1 MKEHDYFL
9 ELMSNP
15 TFSPKDFQLVGLDS
29 SNTQLLNKD
38 KYKNSESV
46 QNFEMFQTD
55 GKFDEEKFNLAYEQ
69 ALQQYNELSNLTESD
84 KPFYRN
90 DIFAPDTLKDK
101 EPEFTISKV
110 ANPLRVQKGFVDFG
124 ISGEPNKSVRELAE
138 ANVQFDYK
146 TGKWLE
152 SPNETWY
159 DNFFN
164 PKVLA
169 QWDFDADENGNPTN
183 DKNKI
188 VYHKGE
194 KKIDPVTGTYYYESL
209 GNRNIYGR
217 DVLSGFDTLTTDGS
231 ALNKYDFFDSDD
243 INKTTLGSLS
253 RAVAQIA
260 PVFIPYVNTAY
271 MATRIGISLAE
282 IMPTIG
288 KIFLGSDNKLMSQIE
303 GWNKAFTFSTSD
315 STQGSEELGI
325 EADPWTMET
334 GLKLIS
340 DVFTQLAEQRFLFK
354 YGNAVASRLNP
365 KLLGEGKKAEEAR
378 KTYLESQ
385 TALEGFNL
393 NVLKRAKSKEELE
406 LILKSEQG
414 IKWARAE
421 AALNQRLKAGQD
433 IAKNVSMAYMTGIT
447 TASSYGEAK
456 QQGATDFEAAAFALG
471 YSWGEWKLLNSDIGR
486 WILPELKLEKFE
498 NQSIAKALAAVTDK
512 EAKSLVDKTTKEEKK
527 NLFRQIF
534 DLGKQAATGHYADN
548 TITNTAK
555 MTVASALSEGTE
567 EASEELLLDFSKT
580 IFNIATELGSG
591 AKFDDTW
598 KDMATRYSMSFLGGT
613 IGGGIATALPGY
625 RAAKQRQKDI
635 IESVNNPDANTQ
647 AYKKLVNKALNGQLD
662 EYRDTVRKMNF
673 APESLSDREV
683 TLSDGTKS
691 YEPASSYEDSQDY
704 KVKQLLIEQADIVE
718 NILNSHGAEFKL
730 SDDKLLDELTRKQ
743 LKYYSLLGSNILGV
757 YTNEYQNY
765 ITRLVDVAAKVDQLE
780 KRKSGTPENEL
791 DSSEREAKKEKE
803 RWTATDEA
811 ELKKRKEELKEI
823 QDRLKMYRDGTMAN
837 EFIAEALFEMTV
849 PISSVYGPTGLVQW
863 IEDIEGKKYEELNST
878 EEGKARIKEL
888 TKQWEDGSIARR
900 ETVHRNYQVF
910 KHNQQ
915 AFNDLLKKYEQNY
928 FTDNEENVIRNL
940 EEIFLGDRGREKS
953 LTQSRDIIGT
963 TEGYSL
969 DALRIAGVAN
979 MGLTEDILNALL
991 QGIKGKVD
999 QNIYNR
1005 FEGNLKS
1012 FKESFKDHFGF
1023 DIPQTIEEYQK
1034 LTPEQR
1040 QDLNDTYEEIL
1051 QGEEIP
1057 TNTEENFQNVIKK
1070 INDTFIQDKLSDY
1083 DDFVSTFIQNVAV
1096 QDQLINIFKQAK
1108 YITPA
1113 TKQYLKTFI
1122 NSANV
1127 SDQKIKD
1134 KLNQEIDSIKSSP
1147 LEELLGQ
1154 MVYSLTQSGFDT
1166 TGMVTDLA
1174 QLMNDLAQGSNLGE
1188 FSYSEEVERKI
1199 NNTIKLLDIAA
1210 SHINA
1215 ARTEY
1220 YGTIGDTF
1228 GYNSTVNELA
1238 EKYPS
1243 ETEEKSK
1250 TKKVEKLPELQ
1261 TGTADSM
1268 LHELAK
1274 LRNDLNFY
1282 KALYD
1287 ANSSAK
1293 LTEHLKQEA
1302 KINQIYYANIQKL
1315 SVEIPDDWGEE
1326 KSELIK
1332 AINDATTLKNTK
1344 DKEEKLSLEERKAI
1358 FKEKLRIE
1366 KAIHN
1371 LFQKHQIKDLNQFK
1385 QLFKE
1390 FLDFDEEKTSTINVD
1405 MKRED
1410 NADFIWYIASLIAT
1424 DPEAVYKEY
1433 IEATDDPRYTPIIG
1447 QEEAIRRAYSYLI
1460 NPKTFEEFQG
1470 YVNQVVEEQVTK
1482 EGKIK
1487 GFDVANYILSSR
1499 HFLIE
1504 GDPGSGKTSATY
1516 NTIVRMLV
1524 KNHPELLEDVWIVSN
1539 SEENAAN
1546 TAKEL
1551 GLEHVT
1557 TLSKKQYFEKI
1568 NDGYHQ
1574 VFGPNGEIQIFE
1586 DELTKDEKGIRHYK
1600 NEKLKD
1606 VKVPKLILFDE
1617 ISSFS
1622 QQDLLLSDKF
1632 LRKNNLYSLVA
1643 GDFKQLGAQGWV
1655 LSHEKDDKGNYKHF
1669 QEEKGTSIY
1678 LGLGN
1683 ANFIGSWKLGTSMRS
1698 NNSYKSGN
1706 VSKVKLAFDTI
1717 LENIGKINTQQPIS
1731 PITFSYYENPEKGLF
1746 GDKVETDINRA
1757 VETIKTMLKTLSEND
1772 KINFITDNP
1781 GSELAIAIK
1790 NLNESEEYK
1799 DKFDIVSAGA
1809 SQGQEGQY
1817 YIIDLQNTYNQA
1829 RTELSDPS
1837 SSLSNKLPAENFI
1850 KAFYTALSRAKQ
1862 GSLVFGHYGDPNDN
1876 GKVLFNSIP
1885 QAKYQENNL
1894 SQSVKDANSKER
1906 KDIINS
1912 AIENK
1917 DAATPPINW
1926 SNTEQKQQEEPEQE
1940 ETVPDEEIVTKEEVQ
1955 KRNIDPPAVIKNE
1968 EEGKLNILIHTFMC
1982 NETGCKV
1989 IDSSGNINGTM
2000 DPMEDEAQL
2009 QLGDFHEDRIDNI
2022 HGLIKLFKNSGIRL
2036 PFETYD
2042 DEGKLVRGVKVNDQ
2056 GIIIEG
2062 KEQLI
2067 TLLNQLR
2074 EAGRNCDDYDTLVTI
2089 VQNLLGTDKALGID
2103 FIYDQY
2109 YEDYNGNTKE
2119 KFENDKELSKYR
2131 ERYKGQDENLSG
2143 IINDDN
2149 EEPIIRQPRNAVISM
2164 VITLENG
2171 KKLVRIPLAKL
2182 TSPLTLLG
2190 QEEFKEIKEIYDN
2203 VGGNLTEFKK
2213 AIKQALINKENIPHL
2228 KEFAMLLDIYQGTA
2242 FNNIAYLNKLF
2253 NGTLAGFAKPT
2264 GITITNKPK
2273 GEEYLQNEKY
2283 YYRGKWVNLSK
2294 YKKLMPWRNVS
2305 QIMVCVDKDP
2315 IIKNNKQIT
2324 PGKPFVLVTDDPLL
2338 QNVSSEVLLKEYVKQ
2353 IKDSTAKPRI
2363 KLVEVIPP
2371 SLETERYLFNLYTA
2385 LNTHKD
2391 KNKEVDK
2398 DLGTKNTAF
2407 RLLSQAILKQD
2418 SPFITEYEKF
2428 IKDNVKDKVVKINGQ
2443 DVNLY
2448 KKTVAEFKAL
2458 QELVK
2463 ALLDY
2468 EKKNDTHSL
2477 YNLLNS
2483 PITSLDKNN
2492 PEIKSVL
2499 DLLKYNVEGESKP
2512 RFLQPTNNDKL
2523 TLRHL
2528 FQRKLN
2534 EMVFNT
2540 ALGNSEKVVKKNG
2553 DNIEYLKPEIE
2564 QRVKS
2569 FIDTVEWKEVQL
2581 HTRVKIGSNF
2591 DPIEIDDETNLNIAL
2606 VETNYGSDYAI
2617 GKNGGEYQIN
2627 GKIDST
2633 QYSLDIVPMLKWILT
2648 GALGRDS
2655 DVIDTNMDNE
2665 NIFAVTDKAMQI
2677 KKGNNVHY
2685 YEETP
2690 SERETEE
2697 EKLAKKQL
2705 EQDTK
2710 KLREITPRDFS
2721 KKGLGKKNDF
2731 IDKFTEL
2738 DEESRKK
2745 VLEDPREFIYQ
2756 TLGILCS
2763 KQDDGKYKFF
2773 TSEEI
2778 RKAQNVKFNSD
2789 GTTSFTLNGNPWILN
2804 KNEAI
2809 LDDSK
2814 FIIPEGAVK
2823 IINNTIYG
2831 SNAYSAKL
2839 IDNGNNNFAIEIY
2852 DRNGNRISVGSS
2864 SISEYNELTG
2874 SNLPEP
2880 QQNIIKFGSAITD
2893 YSYGGQDGLPTFYG
2907 VLPST
2912 GERVRVE
2919 VNERNN
2925 RYDIWIDRA
2934 LPGEIGYEPG
2944 KGINYNL
2951 LIEGTDEEYNRVLKE
2966 LGLPQEFL
2974 DDIPKLHELNKN
2986 DVNNNTDTKDEFLKN
3001 KWGIEYGHNAP
3012 NYKENQLELSQEF
3025 KDNVSNALININP
3038 NSSDYGIFLN
3048 EDGTS
3053 FNMTNGY
3060 ATYSD
3065 IVAIHILTKLGI
3077 NKIRN
3082 AMMNPSEK
3090 IGKRKA
3096 PESEKKTFAELVQ
3109 ILNEHPQE
3117 FQYIKEEI
3125 NKYLGKT
3132 PITDSKKYI
3141 EEHNNCGTLPF

>member
-9 ELMSNP
+9 ELMANP
-15 TFSPKDFQLVGLDS
+15 KFSPKDFQLVGLDT
-29 SNTQLLNKD
+29 SNTGLLSKD
-38 KYKNSESV
+38 KYKNSDTV
-46 QNFEMFQTD
+46 RNFELFQTN
-55 GKFDEEKFNLAYEQ
+55 GKFDEKKFDLAYEQ
-69 ALQQYNELSNLTESD
+69 ALNQYNELSNLSEAD
-84 KPFYRN
+84 KPFFRN
-90 DIFAPDTLKDK
+90 DLFAPSTLKSDK
-101 EPEFTISKV
+101 KPEFNITKI
-110 ANPLRVQKGFVDFG
+110 ANPLRQQKGFVDFG
-124 ISGEPNKSVRELAE
+124 ITEQPTQSVRELAE
-138 ANVQFDYK
+138 ANVQYDYK
-146 TGKWLE
+146 TGEWLE
-152 SPNETWY
+152 SPNDRWWN
-159 DNFFN
+159 NFLN

-209 GNRNIYGR
+209 GGRNIYGR
-217 DVLSGFDTLTTDGS
+217 EVLSGFDTLTTDGS
-231 ALNKYDFFDSDD
+231 TWNKYDFFDSDD
-243 INKTTLGSLS
+243 IKKSTFGSLS

-271 MATRIGISLAE
+271 ITARVGLGLSE

-288 KIFLGSDNKLMSQIE
+288 KIFLGSDNELMSQIE

-340 DVFTQLAEQRFLFK
+340 DVFTQLAEQRFIFK
-354 YGNAVASRLNP
+354 YGNAIASRLNP

-378 KTYLESQ
+378 NAYLESQ

-393 NVLKRAKSKEELE
+393 NVLKKAKSKEELD

-433 IAKNVSMAYMTGIT
+433 IAKNASMAYMTGIT

-471 YSWGEWKLLNSDIGR
+471 YSWGEWKLLNSDLGK

-498 NQSIAKALAAVTDK
+498 NQSIAKAMAAVTDK
-512 EAKSLVDKTTKEEKK
+512 EAKTLVDQTSKEEKK
-527 NLFRQIF
+527 NLFRQFF
-534 DLGKQAATGHYADN
+534 DLGKQSATGHYADS

-555 MTVASALSEGTE
+555 MTTASALSEGFE
-567 EASEELLLDFSKT
+567 ETSEELLLDFSKT

-591 AKFDDTW
+591 AKFDDNW

-613 IGGGIATALPGY
+613 VGGGIATALPGY
-625 RAAKQRQKDI
+625 RAARQRQRDI
-635 IESVNNPDANTQ
+635 INSINNPDANTQ
-647 AYKKLVNKALNGQLD
+647 AYKKLVNLALNGKLQD
-662 EYRDTVRKMNF
+662 YKDTVLKMNF
-673 APESLSDREV
+673 GSESLSDREIV
-683 TLSDGTKS
+683 NSDGTKS
-691 YEPASSYEDSQDY
+691 WEVASSYEDSQDY
-704 KVKQLLIEQADIVE
+704 KIKQRLIEQANIVE

-730 SDDKLLDELTRKQ
+730 SDDQLLDELTRKQ

-757 YTNEYQNY
+757 YTNEYRNY
-765 ITRLVDVAAKVDQLE
+765 ITKLVDVAAKVDQLE
-780 KRKSGTPENEL
+780 KRKSGTPENES
-791 DSSEREAKKEKE
+791 DSAEREAKKEKE
-803 RWTATDEA
+803 QWTATDES

-863 IEDIEGKKYEELNST
+863 MEDVEGKKYEEIT
-878 EEGKARIKEL
+878 KDRRDEL

-900 ETVHRNYQVF
+900 EIVHRNYQVF
-910 KHNQQ
+910 KYNQQ
-915 AFNDLLKKYEQNY
+915 AFNNLLKKYEQNY

-940 EEIFLGDRGREKS
+940 EEIFLGNRGREKS
-953 LTQSRDIIGT
+953 LAQSRDIIGT

-969 DALRIAGVAN
+969 DALRLAGIAN
-979 MGLTEDILNALL
+979 MGLTEDILQALL

-999 QNIYNR
+999 QNIYDR

-1023 DIPQTIEEYQK
+1023 DVPQNIEEYQK

-1040 QDLNDTYEEIL
+1040 QNLYDTYEEIL

-1083 DDFVSTFIQNVAV
+1083 DNFVSTFIQNVAV
-1096 QDQLINIFKQAK
+1096 QDQLIKIFKSAK

-1127 SDQKIKD
+1127 SDQKVKD
-1134 KLNQEIDSIKSSP
+1134 KLNRAIDSIKSSP
-1147 LEELLGQ
+1147 LEELLSQ

-1199 NNTIKLLDIAA
+1199 ENTIKLLDIAA
-1210 SHINA
+1210 AHINA

-1228 GYNSTVNELA
+1228 GYNSAVNELA
-1238 EKYPS
+1238 EKYPP

-1268 LHELAK
+1268 LYELAK

-1287 ANSSAK
+1287 ANSSTK

-1366 KAIHN
+1366 KAIYN

-1405 MKRED
+1405 MKKED

-1433 IEATDDPRYTPIIG
+1433 IEATDDPRYTPVIG
-1447 QEEAIRRAYSYLI
+1447 QEEAIRRAYSYLV
-1460 NPKTFEEFQG
+1460 NPETFEEFQG
-1470 YVNQVVEEQVTK
+1470 YINQVIEEQVTK

-1516 NTIVRMLV
+1516 NTLVRMLA

-1546 TAKEL
+1546 TAREL
-1551 GLEHVT
+1551 GLENVI

-1617 ISSFS
+1617 VSSFS

-1655 LSHEKDDKGNYKHF
+1655 LSKEKDKKGDYQHF
-1669 QEEKGTSIY
+1669 QDEDGQTIY

-1706 VSKVKLAFDTI
+1706 VAKIKLAFDTI
-1717 LENIGKINTQQPIS
+1717 FQNIEKINTDQPIS
-1731 PITFSYYENPEKGLF
+1731 PITFSYHENPEKGLF
-1746 GDKVETDINRA
+1746 GDKVETDVDKA
-1757 VETIKTMLKTLSEND
+1757 VDTIKVMLKTLSTGE

-1781 GSELAIAIK
+1781 GSELALAIK
-1790 NLNESEEYK
+1790 DLNESEEYK
-1799 DKFDIVSAGA
+1799 DKFNIVSAGA

-1817 YIIDLQNTYNQA
+1817 YIIDLQNTYNHA
-1829 RTELSDPS
+1829 RTIQHNNEGKKSIS
-1837 SSLSNKLPAENFI
+1837 EVPATENFV

-1862 GSLVFGHYGDPNDN
+1862 GSLVFGHYGHPNDAE
-1876 GKVLFNSIP
+1876 KVLFNSIP

-1894 SQSVKDANSKER
+1894 SQSIKDANSKER

-1926 SNTEQKQQEEPEQE
+1926 SSAEQKQQEEPEQE
-1940 ETVPDEEIVTKEEVQ
+1940 EIVPDEEIVTKEEVQ

-1989 IDSSGNINGTM
+1989 IDSSGNLNTTM

-2022 HGLIKLFKNSGIRL
+2022 HGLIKLFENSGIRL

-2042 DEGKLVRGVKVNDQ
+2042 DEGKLVNGVKINDQ
-2056 GIIIEG
+2056 GIITEG
-2062 KEQLI
+2062 KKQLI

-2074 EAGRNCDDYDTLVTI
+2074 EAGRNCDDYNTLVTVI
-2089 VQNLLGTDKALGID
+2089 QNLLGTDKALGID

-2109 YEDYNGNTKE
+2109 YEDYNGDTKE
-2119 KFENDKELSKYR
+2119 AFENDEKLADYK

-2190 QEEFKEIKEIYDN
+2190 QEEFKEIKEIYDKE
-2203 VGGNLTEFKK
+2203 GGNLTRFKK

-2253 NGTLAGFAKPT
+2253 NGTLAGFAQPT
-2264 GITITNKPK
+2264 GITITSKPK

-2283 YYRGKWVNLSK
+2283 YYRGKWVSLSK

-2305 QIMVCVDKDP
+2305 QIMVCVDKNP

-2338 QNVSSEVLLKEYVKQ
+2338 QGVSSEVLLKEYVKQ
-2353 IKDSTAKPRI
+2353 IKDSTSKPRI
-2363 KLVEVIPP
+2363 KLIEVIPP

-2385 LNTHKD
+2385 LNTHKN
-2391 KNKEVDK
+2391 KSKEVDK

-2407 RLLSQAILKQD
+2407 RLLSQVILKQD

-2428 IKDNVKDKVVKINGQ
+2428 IKDNIKDKVVKINGQ

-2458 QELVK
+2458 QTLVK

-2483 PITSLDKNN
+2483 PVTSLDKNN
-2492 PEIKSVL
+2492 PEIKSIL

-2534 EMVFNT
+2534 EMLFNT

-2553 DNIEYLKPEIE
+2553 DIIEYLKPEIE
-2564 QRVKS
+2564 QRVKA

-2606 VETNYGSDYAI
+2606 VETNYGNDYAI
-2617 GKNGGEYQIN
+2617 GKDGGEYQIN

-2648 GALGRDS
+2648 GALGRDP
-2655 DVIDTNMDNE
+2655 DIIDTDMDNE

-2731 IDKFTEL
+2731 IDKFAEL

-2778 RKAQNVKFNSD
+2778 KKAQNVKFNSD
-2789 GTTSFTLNGNPWILN
+2789 GTTSFILNGDPWILN
-2804 KNEAI
+2804 KDEAV

-2839 IDNGNNNFAIEIY
+2839 IDNGENNFAIEIY
-2852 DRNGNRISVGSS
+2852 DRNGNRIAGGSSGGNS

-2874 SNLPEP
+2874 SNIPIP
-2880 QQNIIKFGSAITD
+2880 QVSMNSIIIENNSKGQAGFMNQPQGYIKNKHGIWIPVVLSMREGYIFEDGTTALGGEGKSA
-2893 YSYGGQDGLPTFYG
+2893 SYYTKKGVVAIQDG
-2907 VLPST
+2907 T
-2912 GERVRVE
+2912 GDYVELIPDKIVGIFKLGKDDKTHIDITEEIQEE
-2919 VNERNN
+2919 VN
-2925 RYDIWIDRA
+2925 
-2934 LPGEIGYEPG
+2934 
-2944 KGINYNL
+2944 
-2951 LIEGTDEEYNRVLKE
+2951 
-2966 LGLPQEFL
+2966 QS
-2974 DDIPKLHELNKN
+2974 
-2986 DVNNNTDTKDEFLKN
+2986 
-3001 KWGIEYGHNAP
+3001 
-3012 NYKENQLELSQEF
+3012 ELSQQF
-3025 KDNVSNALININP
+3025 KDDVSDALIKINP
-3038 NSSDYGIFLN
+3038 NSSDYEIFLTK
-3048 EDGTS
+3048 DGKD
-3053 FNMTNGY
+3053 FNMTDGY

-3065 IVAIHILTKLGI
+3065 IIAIHILTKLGI

-3082 AMMNPSEK
+3082 AMMNPTEK

-3096 PESEKKTFAELVQ
+3096 AESEKKTFAELVQ

-3132 PITDSKKYI
+3132 PITDSEKYI

>member
-29 SNTQLLNKD
+29 SNTQLLDKD
-38 KYKNSESV
+38 RYKNSESI
-46 QNFEMFQTD
+46 QNFEMFQTN
-55 GKFDEEKFNLAYEQ
+55 GKFDNTKFELAYEQ
-69 ALQQYNELSNLTESD
+69 ALKQYNELSNLTESN

-90 DIFAPDTLKDK
+90 DIFAPDNLKNK
-101 EPEFTISKV
+101 EAEFSISKV
-110 ANPLRVQKGFVDFG
+110 ANPLRKQKGFVDFG
-124 ISGEPNKSVRELAE
+124 ISEEPTKSVRELAE
-138 ANVQFDYK
+138 ANVQYDYK

-152 SPNETWY
+152 SPNERWWN
-159 DNFFN
+159 NFLN

-209 GNRNIYGR
+209 GGRNIYGR

-231 ALNKYDFFDSDD
+231 LWNKYDFLDSDD
-243 INKTTLGSLS
+243 IKKSTFGSMT

-271 MATRIGISLAE
+271 MAARVGLGLSE

-288 KIFLGSDNKLMSQIE
+288 KVFLGSDNELMSQIE

-315 STQGSEELGI
+315 ATQGSEELGI

-354 YGNAVASRLNP
+354 YGNAIASRLNP

-378 KTYLESQ
+378 QAYLESQ

-393 NVLKRAKSKEELE
+393 NMLKRAKSKEELD

-421 AALNQRLKAGQD
+421 AALNERLKAGQD

-456 QQGATDFEAAAFALG
+456 QQGATDFEAAAFAIG
-471 YSWGEWKLLNSDIGR
+471 YSLGEWQILRSDIGK

-512 EAKSLVDKTTKEEKK
+512 EAKNLVSQTTKEEKK
-527 NLFRQIF
+527 NLFRKIV
-534 DLGKQAATGHYADN
+534 DLGKQAATGHYADS
-548 TITNTAK
+548 TIANTAK
-555 MTVASALSEGTE
+555 MTTAAALSEGVE
-567 EASEELLLDFSKT
+567 ETSEELLLDFAKT
-580 IFNIATELGSG
+580 VFNIATEIGSG
-591 AKFDDTW
+591 AKFDDNW
-598 KDMATRYSMSFLGGT
+598 KDMATRYGMSFIGGT

-625 RAAKQRQKDI
+625 RAARQRQKDI

-647 AYKKLVNKALNGQLD
+647 AYKKLVNKALNGQLQ
-662 EYRDTVRKMNF
+662 EYKDTVRKMNF
-673 APESLSDREV
+673 APETLSDREI

-704 KVKQLLIEQADIVE
+704 KVKQLLIEQADIVD

-730 SDDKLLDELTRKQ
+730 SDNQLLDELTRKQ
-743 LKYYSLLGSNILGV
+743 LRFYSLLGSNILGV

-765 ITRLVDVAAKVDQLE
+765 ITKLVDVAAKVDQLE
-780 KRKSGTPENEL
+780 KRKTGVPENKSDSAEL
-791 DSSEREAKKEKE
+791 EAKKEKE
-803 RWTATDEA
+803 QWTATDEA
-811 ELKKRKEELKEI
+811 ELKKRKNELKEI
-823 QDRLKMYRDGTMAN
+823 QDKLKMYRDGTMAN

-849 PISSVYGPTGLVQW
+849 PISSIYGPTGLVQW
-863 IEDIEGKKYEELNST
+863 MEDVEGKKYEEITKERRN
-878 EEGKARIKEL
+878 EL

-900 ETVHRNYQVF
+900 EIVHRNYQVF

-915 AFNDLLKKYEQNY
+915 AFNNLLKKYEQDY

-940 EEIFLGDRGREKS
+940 EEIFLGDKGREIG
-953 LTQSRDIIGT
+953 LTKTKKEERIGI
-963 TEGYSL
+963 TELYTL
-969 DALRIAGVAN
+969 DGLRLKGLAN
-979 MGLTEDILNALL
+979 FGLTEDILNALL

-999 QNIYNR
+999 QNIYDR

-1023 DIPQTIEEYQK
+1023 DVPQTIEEYQK

-1040 QDLNDTYEEIL
+1040 QELNDTYEEIL

-1057 TNTEENFQNVIKK
+1057 TNTEENFQNVIQK

-1083 DDFVSTFIQNVAV
+1083 DDFISTFIQNVAV
-1096 QDQLINIFKQAK
+1096 QDQLINIFKSAK

-1127 SDQKIKD
+1127 SDQKVKD
-1134 KLNQEIDSIKSSP
+1134 KLNQAIDSIKSSP
-1147 LEELLGQ
+1147 LEELLSQ

-1174 QLMNDLAQGSNLGE
+1174 QLMNDLARGSNLGE

-1199 NNTIKLLDIAA
+1199 ENTIKLLDIAA
-1210 SHINA
+1210 AHINS

-1220 YGTIGDTF
+1220 YGTIGNAF
-1228 GYNSTVNELA
+1228 GYNATVNELA
-1238 EKYPS
+1238 EKYPP

-1250 TKKVEKLPELQ
+1250 TKKIEKLPELQ

-1268 LHELAK
+1268 LYELAK
-1274 LRNDLNFY
+1274 LRNDLTFY

-1287 ANSSAK
+1287 ANSSTK

-1315 SVEIPDDWGEE
+1315 SIEIPDDWGEE

-1344 DKEEKLSLEERKAI
+1344 DKEEKLSLEERKKI

-1385 QLFKE
+1385 QIFKE
-1390 FLDFDEEKTSTINVD
+1390 FLDFDEEEKTSTINVD
-1405 MKRED
+1405 MKKED
-1410 NADFIWYIASLIAT
+1410 NADFIWYITSLIAT

-1433 IEATDDPRYTPIIG
+1433 IEATNDPRYTPVIG

-1460 NPKTFEEFQG
+1460 NPSIFEEFQG
-1470 YVNQVVEEQVTK
+1470 YVNKIVEEKVTA

-1487 GFDVANYILSSR
+1487 GFDVGNYILSSR
-1499 HFLIE
+1499 YFLIE
-1504 GDPGSGKTSATY
+1504 GDPGSGKTTATY
-1516 NTIVRMLV
+1516 NTIIRMLAN
-1524 KNHPELLEDVWIVSN
+1524 NHPELLEDVWIVSN
-1539 SEENAAN
+1539 SEENASN
-1546 TAKEL
+1546 TAKNL

-1568 NDGYHQ
+1568 NDGYRQ
-1574 VFGPNGEIQIFE
+1574 SFGPNGEIQIFE
-1586 DELTKDEKGIRHYK
+1586 DELVTDDKGIRHYK

-1606 VKVPKLILFDE
+1606 IKAPKLVLFDE
-1617 ISSFS
+1617 VSSFS

-1632 LRKNNLYSLVA
+1632 LKKNNLYSLAA

-1655 LSHEKDDKGNYKHF
+1655 LSHEKDDRGNYKHF
-1669 QEEKGTSIY
+1669 QGEDGKSIY

-1706 VSKVKLAFDTI
+1706 VTKVKLSFDTI
-1717 LENIGKINTQQPIS
+1717 FQNIEKINTQQPIS
-1731 PITFSYYENPEKGLF
+1731 PITFSYHENPEKGLF
-1746 GDKVETDINRA
+1746 GDKIESDVNKA
-1757 VETIKTMLKTLSEND
+1757 VETIKIMLKTLSPGE
-1772 KINFITDNP
+1772 KINFITDSP
-1781 GSELAIAIK
+1781 GEELALAIK
-1790 NLNESEEYK
+1790 DLNESEEYK
-1799 DKFDIVSAGA
+1799 DKFNIVSAGA

-1829 RTELSDPS
+1829 RTIQLN
-1837 SSLSNKLPAENFI
+1837 NKGKKSISEIPATENFV

-1876 GKVLFNSIP
+1876 GIKLFNSIP

-1894 SQSVKDANSKER
+1894 SQSVKDSNAKER
-1906 KDIINS
+1906 RDIINS

-1955 KRNIDPPAVIKNE
+1955 ERNIDPPVVIKNE

-1989 IDSSGNINGTM
+1989 IDSSGNLNATM

-2171 KKLVRIPLAKL
+2171 KRLVRIPLAKL

-2273 GEEYLQNEKY
+2273 GEDYLQNEKY

-2315 IIKNNKQIT
+2315 ITKNNKQIT
-2324 PGKPFVLVTDDPLL
+2324 PGKPFVLVTDDPSL
-2338 QNVSSEVLLKEYVKQ
+2338 NGVSSEVLLKEYAKQ
-2353 IKDSTAKPRI
+2353 IKDSTSKPRI

-2428 IKDNVKDKVVKINGQ
+2428 IKDNIKDKIVKINGQ
-2443 DVNLY
+2443 DINLY

-2458 QELVK
+2458 QNLVK

-2468 EKKNDTHSL
+2468 EKKNNTHSL

-2492 PEIKSVL
+2492 SEIKSIL

-2534 EMVFNT
+2534 EMIFNT
-2540 ALGNSEKVVKKNG
+2540 ALGSSEKVVRKNG
-2553 DNIEYLKPEIE
+2553 DTIEYLKPEIE

-2581 HTRVKIGSNF
+2581 HTRVKSGSNF
-2591 DPIEIDDETNLNIAL
+2591 DPIEIDDETNLNVAL
-2606 VETNYGSDYAI
+2606 VETNYNSDYAI

-2655 DVIDTNMDNE
+2655 DVIDTDMNHE
-2665 NIFAVTDKAMQI
+2665 NIFAVTDKAIQI

-2685 YEETP
+2685 YEEIP

-2731 IDKFTEL
+2731 IDKFAEL

-2756 TLGILCS
+2756 NLGILSS
-2763 KQDDGKYKFF
+2763 KQDDGRYKFF

-2778 RKAQNVKFNSD
+2778 RKAENVKFNSD
-2789 GTTSFTLNGNPWILN
+2789 GTTSFTLNGKEWILD
-2804 KNEAI
+2804 KNEAREI
-2809 LDDSK
+2809 VKITAQTFIDRMNSATTHAENDAAANDASK
-2814 FIIPEGAVK
+2814 AGIPESEWMSAYHRNEKRIADLEEKNKLNSKYKVGDIIPEFRGYHNITIK
-2823 IINNTIYG
+2823 DIIQNSDG
-2831 SNAYSAKL
+2831 S
-2839 IDNGNNNFAIEIY
+2839 
-2852 DRNGNRISVGSS
+2852 
-2864 SISEYNELTG
+2864 
-2874 SNLPEP
+2874 
-2880 QQNIIKFGSAITD
+2880 
-2893 YSYGGQDGLPTFYG
+2893 YSYLTDSDEMKDGKVSIKDL
-2907 VLPST
+2907 
-2912 GERVRVE
+2912 
-2919 VNERNN
+2919 
-2925 RYDIWIDRA
+2925 D
-2934 LPGEIGYEPG
+2934 
-2944 KGINYNL
+2944 NY
-2951 LIEGTDEEYNRVLKE
+2951 IPEGN
-2966 LGLPQEFL
+2966 
-2974 DDIPKLHELNKN
+2974 I
-2986 DVNNNTDTKDEFLKN
+2986 
-3001 KWGIEYGHNAP
+3001 
-3012 NYKENQLELSQEF
+3012 SQEF
-3025 KDNVSNALININP
+3025 KDNVSDALININP
-3038 NSSDYGIFLN
+3038 NNSDYGIFLS
-3048 EDGTS
+3048 EDGAS
-3053 FNMTNGY
+3053 FNMTDGY

-3065 IVAIHILTKLGI
+3065 IIAIHILTGLGI
-3077 NKIRN
+3077 NKIQS
-3082 AMMNPSEK
+3082 AMMDPTLK

-3096 PESEKKTFAELVQ
+3096 AESEKKTFAELVQ

>member
-15 TFSPKDFQLVGLDS
+15 TFNPKDFQMVGLDS
-29 SNTQLLNKD
+29 NNTELLNKD
-38 KYKNSESV
+38 KYKNSETV
-46 QNFEMFQTD
+46 RNFEMFQTNGEFD
-55 GKFDEEKFNLAYEQ
+55 EKKFDLAYEQ
-69 ALQQYNELSNLTESD
+69 ALQQYNELSNLTEFD

-90 DIFAPDTLKDK
+90 DLFAPDTLKNK
-101 EPEFTISKV
+101 NPEFKITKI
-110 ANPLRVQKGFVDFG
+110 ANPLRKQKGFVDFG
-124 ISGEPNKSVRELAE
+124 ISEDPTKSVRELAE
-138 ANVQFDYK
+138 ANIQYDYK
-146 TGKWLE
+146 TGEWLE
-152 SPNETWY
+152 SPNDRWW
-159 DNFFN
+159 DNFLN

-183 DKNKI
+183 DKDKI

-209 GNRNIYGR
+209 GGRNIYGR

-231 ALNKYDFFDSDD
+231 ARNKYDFFDSDD
-243 INKTTLGSLS
+243 IEKSTFGSLS

-260 PVFIPYVNTAY
+260 PVFIPYVNTTY
-271 MATRIGISLAE
+271 MAARVGLGLSE

-288 KIFLGSDNKLMSQIE
+288 KIFLGSDNELMSQIE

-334 GLKLIS
+334 GLKLVS

-354 YGNAVASRLNP
+354 YGNALASRLNP
-365 KLLGEGKKAEEAR
+365 KLLGEGDEAIAAR
-378 KTYLESQ
+378 QAYIESQ
-385 TALEGFNL
+385 MKMDGFNL
-393 NVLKRAKSKEELE
+393 DMFRRAKSKEELE
-406 LILKSEQG
+406 LLLKSEQG
-414 IKWARAE
+414 IKFARAE
-421 AALNQRLKAGQD
+421 AALNQRLKAGQE
-433 IAKNVSMAYMTGIT
+433 IAKNASMAYMTGIT

-456 QQGATDFEAAAFALG
+456 QQGATDFEAAAFAIG
-471 YSWGEWKLLNSDIGR
+471 YSLGEWQILRSDIGK

-498 NQSIAKALAAVTDK
+498 NQSIAKALAAITDK
-512 EAKSLVDKTTKEEKK
+512 ETKSLTRQASKEEKK
-527 NLFRQIF
+527 NLFRRIVEF
-534 DLGKQAATGHYADN
+534 GKQSAIGHYADS

-555 MTVASALSEGTE
+555 MTVASALSEGVE
-567 EASEELLLDFSKT
+567 ETSEELLLDFSKT

-591 AKFDDTW
+591 AKFDDNW
-598 KDMATRYSMSFLGGT
+598 KDLATRYGMSFIGGT
-613 IGGGIATALPGY
+613 IGGGIATVLPGY
-625 RAAKQRQKDI
+625 RAARQRQKDI
-635 IESVNNPDANTQ
+635 IESINNPDANTQ
-647 AYKKLVNKALNGQLD
+647 AYKKLVNLVLNGQAE
-662 EYRDTVRKMNF
+662 EYKDTVRKMNF
-673 APESLSDREV
+673 ASEVMSDREV
-683 TLSDGTKS
+683 VNSDGTTS
-691 YEPASSYEDSQDY
+691 WEQASSYEDSQDF
-704 KVKQLLIEQADIVE
+704 KTKQKLIEQVEIVE
-718 NILNSHGAEFKL
+718 DLLNSHGADFKL
-730 SDDKLLDELTRKQ
+730 SDNKLLDELTRKQ
-743 LKYYSLLGSNILGV
+743 LKYYSLLNSNILGV
-757 YTNEYQNY
+757 YTNEYSNY
-765 ITRLVDVAAKVDQLE
+765 ITKLVDIAAKVDQLE
-780 KRKSGTPENEL
+780 KKKNGIPKGET
-791 DSSEREAKKEKE
+791 DSAEREAKKEKE
-803 RWTATDEA
+803 QWTATDEA
-811 ELKKRKEELKEI
+811 ELKKRKNELKEI
-823 QDRLKMYRDGTMAN
+823 QDRLKMYRNGTMAN

-863 IEDIEGKKYEELNST
+863 MEDIEGKKYEEIT
-878 EEGKARIKEL
+878 QDRKQEL

-900 ETVHRNYQVF
+900 EIVHRNYQVF

-915 AFNDLLKKYEQNY
+915 AFNNLLKKYEQSY
-928 FTDNEENVIRNL
+928 FIDNEENVIRNL

-953 LTQSRDIIGT
+953 LTQSRDIIGI

-969 DALRIAGVAN
+969 DALRIAGIAN
-979 MGLTEDILNALL
+979 FGLTEDILNALL

-999 QNIYNR
+999 QNIYDR

-1012 FKESFKDHFGF
+1012 FRETFEEHFGF
-1023 DIPQTIEEYQK
+1023 KVPQTIEEYQK
-1034 LTPEQR
+1034 LTPEQK
-1040 QDLNDTYEEIL
+1040 QELNDTYEEIL
-1051 QGEEIP
+1051 QGQEIP
-1057 TNTEENFQNVIKK
+1057 TNTEENFQKVIKT
-1070 INDTFIQDKLSDY
+1070 IHDTFVQDKLSDY
-1083 DDFVSTFIQNVAV
+1083 DDFISTFIQNVAV
-1096 QDQLINIFKQAK
+1096 QDQLIKIFKQAK

-1127 SDQKIKD
+1127 SDQKVKD
-1134 KLNQEIDSIKSSP
+1134 KLNQAIDSIKSSP
-1147 LEELLGQ
+1147 LEELLSQ

-1199 NNTIKLLDIAA
+1199 ENTIKLLDIAA
-1210 SHINA
+1210 AHINA

-1220 YGTIGDTF
+1220 YGTIGDAF

-1238 EKYPS
+1238 EKYPP

-1250 TKKVEKLPELQ
+1250 TKEVEKLPELQ
-1261 TGTADSM
+1261 IGTADSM

-1287 ANSSAK
+1287 ANSSTK

-1366 KAIHN
+1366 KAIYN

-1405 MKRED
+1405 MKKED

-1460 NPKTFEEFQG
+1460 NPKTFEEFKG
-1470 YVNQVVEEQVTK
+1470 YVNQIIEEQVTK

-1516 NTIVRMLV
+1516 NTLVRMLA

-1551 GLEHVT
+1551 GLENVT

-1600 NEKLKD
+1600 NETLKD
-1606 VKVPKLILFDE
+1606 IKIPKLILFDE

-1655 LSHEKDDKGNYKHF
+1655 LSQEKDERGNYKRF
-1669 QEEKGTSIY
+1669 QEEEGTSIY

-1717 LENIGKINTQQPIS
+1717 LENIGKINVSQPIS
-1731 PITFSYYENPEKGLF
+1731 PITFSYYENPERGLF
-1746 GDKVETDINRA
+1746 GDKVETDVDNAIK
-1757 VETIKTMLKTLSEND
+1757 TIKIMLKTLSPEE
-1772 KINFITDNP
+1772 KINFITDDP
-1781 GSELAIAIK
+1781 GGELALAIK

-1799 DKFDIVSAGA
+1799 NKFNIVSAGA

-1829 RTELSDPS
+1829 KTELGVPNNQ
-1837 SSLSNKLPAENFI
+1837 LSNKLPAENFI

-1862 GSLVFGHYGDPNDN
+1862 GSLVFGHYGDPNDD
-1876 GKVLFNSIP
+1876 GIKLFNSIP

-1894 SQSVKDANSKER
+1894 SQSVKDSNAKER
-1906 KDIINS
+1906 QDIINN

-1917 DAATPPINW
+1917 DASTPSINW
-1926 SNTEQKQQEEPEQE
+1926 SGTEQKQQEEPEQE

-1989 IDSSGNINGTM
+1989 IDSSGNLNTTM

-2022 HGLIKLFKNSGIRL
+2022 HGLIKLFENSGIRL
-2036 PFETYD
+2036 PFEIYD

-2056 GIIIEG
+2056 GIITDG
-2062 KEQLI
+2062 KKQLI

-2119 KFENDKELSKYR
+2119 AFENEDKLADYK

-2143 IINDDN
+2143 IINEDN

-2190 QEEFKEIKEIYDN
+2190 QEEFKEIKEIYDKE
-2203 VGGNLTEFKK
+2203 GGNLYRFKK

-2253 NGTLAGFAKPT
+2253 NGTLAGFAQPT

-2283 YYRGKWVNLSK
+2283 YYRGKWVDLSK

-2324 PGKPFVLVTDDPLL
+2324 PGKPFVLVTDDPSL
-2338 QNVSSEVLLKEYVKQ
+2338 NGVSSEVLLKEYVKQ

-2407 RLLSQAILKQD
+2407 RLLSQVILKQD

-2428 IKDNVKDKVVKINGQ
+2428 IKDNIKDKVVKINGQ

-2458 QELVK
+2458 QTLVK

-2492 PEIKSVL
+2492 TEIKSIL

-2512 RFLQPTNNDKL
+2512 RFLQSTNNDKL

-2534 EMVFNT
+2534 EMVFGT
-2540 ALGNSEKVVKKNG
+2540 VLGNSEKVVRKNG
-2553 DNIEYLKPEIE
+2553 DTIEYLKPEIE

-2581 HTRVKIGSNF
+2581 HTRVKSGSNF

-2617 GKNGGEYQIN
+2617 GKDGGEYQIN

-2655 DVIDTNMDNE
+2655 DVIDTDMNNE
-2665 NIFAVTDKAMQI
+2665 NIFAVTDKAMTI

-2705 EQDTK
+2705 EQDVK
-2710 KLREITPRDFS
+2710 KLREITPRDFA
-2721 KKGLGKKNDF
+2721 KKGLGNKNNF
-2731 IDKFTEL
+2731 IDKFAEL
-2738 DEESRKK
+2738 NEESRKK

-2778 RKAQNVKFNSD
+2778 KKAQNVKFNSD
-2789 GTTSFTLNGNPWILN
+2789 GTTSFVLNGKEWILD
-2804 KNEAI
+2804 KNEAREVI
-2809 LDDSK
+2809 KITSQTFIDRMNNATTHTENDAAAADASRAGIPESEWMAAYHRNEKRIADLEEKNKLNPKYKIGD
-2814 FIIPEGAVK
+2814 IIPEFRGYHNLRIK
-2823 IINNTIYG
+2823 DIIENSDG
-2831 SNAYSAKL
+2831 S
-2839 IDNGNNNFAIEIY
+2839 
-2852 DRNGNRISVGSS
+2852 
-2864 SISEYNELTG
+2864 
-2874 SNLPEP
+2874 
-2880 QQNIIKFGSAITD
+2880 
-2893 YSYGGQDGLPTFYG
+2893 YSYL
-2907 VLPST
+2907 
-2912 GERVRVE
+2912 
-2919 VNERNN
+2919 
-2925 RYDIWIDRA
+2925 
-2934 LPGEIGYEPG
+2934 
-2944 KGINYNL
+2944 
-2951 LIEGTDEEYNRVLKE
+2951 TDSDE
-2966 LGLPQEFL
+2966 
-2974 DDIPKLHELNKN
+2974 
-2986 DVNNNTDTKDEFLKN
+2986 TKDGKVSTKKLD
-3001 KWGIEYGHNAP
+3001 EYQP
-3012 NYKENQLELSQEF
+3012 DEELSQQF
-3025 KDNVSNALININP
+3025 KDDVSNALININP
-3038 NSSDYGIFLN
+3038 NSSDYGIFLT

-3053 FNMTNGY
+3053 FNMTDGF

-3065 IVAIHILTKLGI
+3065 IIAIHILTGLSI
-3077 NKIRN
+3077 NKIQA
-3082 AMMNPSEK
+3082 AMMDPTLK

-3096 PESEKKTFAELVQ
+3096 AESEKKTFAELVQ

-3132 PITDSKKYI
+3132 PITDSEKYI